1 MIGEFDFQDNF
12 TWDAV
17 SERKAFVSTQILF
30 IIFFGLAAM
39 VIMNLLIG
47 LTVDRIEE
55 LRRKAGVIR
64 LKKTVEQVAITQ
76 KIIMAGNSPCSN
88 ILLRTLQKRF
98 SKYGGQFFAYTQQ
111 LIPKSKE
118 PSLAPTLY
126 HDLELS
132 GKKVCFRPTRPKYSL
147 GFISQALGRNAF
159 RRVDKTYGIQ
169 FGTKYVELYLY
180 NESTGMADIKTDL
193 TLPSWIVYKTLALLN
208 DRWKNTNADLA
219 KRLEEEIGSY
229 KQEQSE
235 LK

>member
-1 MIGEFDFQDNF
+1 MGNSASSVTPRIFRSVGIVSCSSLKKKSALFTFYNF
-12 TWDAV
+12 
-17 SERKAFVSTQILF
+17 
-30 IIFFGLAAM
+30 
-39 VIMNLLIG
+39 LLIS
-47 LTVDRIEE
+47 TSRI
-55 LRRKAGVIR
+55 
-64 LKKTVEQVAITQ
+64 
-76 KIIMAGNSPCSN
+76 
-88 ILLRTLQKRF
+88 KRF

>member
-1 MIGEFDFQDNF
+1 MSSQRNRKEK
-12 TWDAV
+12 TW
-17 SERKAFVSTQILF
+17 RNSTSLS
-30 IIFFGLAAM
+30 GA
-39 VIMNLLIG
+39 
-47 LTVDRIEE
+47 
-55 LRRKAGVIR
+55 RRRASAK
-64 LKKTVEQVAITQ
+64 
-76 KIIMAGNSPCSN
+76 PW
-88 ILLRTLQKRF
+88 TLQKRF

-111 LIPKSKE
+111 LISKSKE
-118 PSLAPTLY
+118 RSLAPTLY

-132 GKKVCFRPTRPKYSL
+132 GKKVCFQPTQPKYSL

-229 KQEQSE
+229 KQEQVSWRHRSSRVSFI
-235 LK
+235 LYIIYNILYIKYRI